1 MDMDLWWCPVC
12 ERAITEQEEPAQRPS
27 LLKRATVPPS
37 QPRYTSRGGVY
48 GPKGSLY
55 CSEACR
61 EVEELNGRF
70 AFEQLAA
77 CLPDLVGRSS
87 SRSEAPESE
96 GTLSGT
102 DEINTDRSRSTSSG
116 RQSEST
122 APGPRTSTSPEQL
135 SRLTPNSKSQA
146 LTTTNGGSAKETIDS
161 GLPNRRVPILLSS
174 NGTPLIQPTFPQR
187 PAIGQNQRRHHSH
200 YSPQKRCSPH
210 STAVTR
216 TGSGL
221 KVSTIGVLPSS
232 SVPNYPPSATGANVT
247 KISTTSI
254 LNHRPTV
261 CNDMEFSVEARSEKP
276 ASLLRHYSLFF
287 RSRPGSL
294 RGEWTDSADEPQ
306 SAHQLDR
313 IAHRHTSARSS
324 RQQSQT
330 GSQQSRRSSVQLL
343 TRSLAGKTDPADET
357 VESSASLS
365 KRLLHR
371 KDRKSHFP
379 DNTCRFWTWDHLPAD
394 VPQYPAMD
402 LAQIRLSKLLRQ
414 QADASILQPSTNKQI
429 LTLSDQIHFRNLQ
442 KIDKSASFP
451 NLATDSIDAFPI
463 TQSKKKLFIFH

>member
-1 MDMDLWWCPVC
+1 MDMDLWWCP
-12 ERAITEQEEPAQRPS
+12 S
-27 LLKRATVPPS
+27 
-37 QPRYTSRGGVY
+37 GGVY

-379 DNTCRFWTWDHLPAD
+379 DNTCRSGPGIISPPTCLNTQPWTWPRSDFQTTSPAG
-394 VPQYPAMD
+394 
-402 LAQIRLSKLLRQ
+402 
-414 QADASILQPSTNKQI
+414 DASILQPSTNKQI
-429 LTLSDQIHFRNLQ
+429 LTLSDQIHFATFKKSTSRHPFLTSLPILSTPFLSPRARKNCSSFTNLSPSSSPC
-442 KIDKSASFP
+442 IR
-451 NLATDSIDAFPI
+451 
-463 TQSKKKLFIFH
+463 